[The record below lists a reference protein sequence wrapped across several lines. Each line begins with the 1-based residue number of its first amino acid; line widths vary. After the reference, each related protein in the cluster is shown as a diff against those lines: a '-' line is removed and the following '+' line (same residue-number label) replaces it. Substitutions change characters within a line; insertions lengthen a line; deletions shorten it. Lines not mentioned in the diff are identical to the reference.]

1 MEKKHG
7 IFANT
12 VPSRG
17 QLTSTQSVTFSL
29 SENAA
34 CKVLFV
40 GNSITRHGIAENIG
54 WPRDCGMA
62 ASSIENDY
70 VHIVVRELE
79 KKYGSVSFCI
89 AQAAEWERAYRKD
102 ADILDEYQSAVAFNA
117 DIVIIRIGENTNR
130 DDLNIAEYAK
140 HFEYMVKYFSQNAEK
155 IIVTSLFW
163 GYTPIDEAIK
173 TVCERNKNFVYV
185 PIDKLGEKTEC
196 KAIGEYAHSGVAEHP
211 SDFGMMKIAEAIL
224 TAIGE

>member
-1 MEKKHG
+1 MDKNHG

-12 VPSRG
+12 VSSKG
-17 QLTSTQSVTFSL
+17 QLKDTEFVSFSL
-29 SENAA
+29 SENATDR
-34 CKVLFV
+34 VLFV
-40 GNSITRHGIAENIG
+40 GNSITRHGVAENIG

-70 VHIVVRELE
+70 VHAVVRELK

-89 AQAAEWERAYRKD
+89 AQAAEWERNYQKD
-102 ADILDEYQSAVAFNA
+102 ADILAEYQSAVDFKPN
-117 DIVIIRIGENTNR
+117 IVIIRIGENTNR
-130 DDLNIAEYAK
+130 DNLNTAEYAK

-163 GYTPIDEAIK
+163 AYAPIDEAIK
-173 TVCERNKNFVYV
+173 TVCERNSDYIYV
-185 PIDKLGEKTEC
+185 SISELGEKTEC

-211 SDFGMMKIAEAIL
+211 GDFGMMKIAEAIL